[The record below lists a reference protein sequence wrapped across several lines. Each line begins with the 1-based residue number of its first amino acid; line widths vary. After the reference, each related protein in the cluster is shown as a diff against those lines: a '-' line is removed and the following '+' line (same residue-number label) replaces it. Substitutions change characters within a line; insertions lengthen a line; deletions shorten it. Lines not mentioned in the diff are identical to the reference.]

1 MRFGGRGFQRLA
13 WITSVLAAA
22 ACADAS
28 DARAQAAV
36 PSQGGPVA
44 CMPDP
49 SACGYPDLE
58 TTGVTPGTP
67 LSPVNGVVTL
77 NQPGQVFQNAVV
89 TGSIAVTAQNVTIR
103 NVKLIASN
111 PSGAAIGVRPGQN
124 WDRTDANL
132 LVERVEIDMN
142 GLPNIKGIGFNG
154 YTLRNVFMHNGA
166 DCAHFSRNVVIQ
178 ESLCVIGPDV
188 NGDAV
193 PDSGE
198 GGDFCRGAS
207 HFDGFQYGG
216 GGSVTLDHNTVR
228 NPCGQ
233 TAAMLITN
241 DPGFSS
247 PITNVAITNN
257 LMAGGGYTL
266 YCADSDDSVASE
278 TVTGNRFA
286 RTYFQR
292 GGRFGPTTYCDRA
305 TTFAGNIWD
314 GTETLIPGSAPGT
327 GGGAGGGGGGGSPS
341 SPGTTPAAPVY
352 ALERRRARRITRAAL
367 ARALGARYRRHAERV
382 RMRCGRR
389 APDAFVCKVKWA
401 GRNRRGVR
409 HRYHGRVRVRRV
421 GPSSWRYVLRIEDW
435 SGRCR
440 CSSTIKRARRI

>member
-1 MRFGGRGFQRLA
+1 MRSGGRGFQRLA
-13 WITSVLAAA
+13 WVIGVLAIVLWAAA
-22 ACADAS
+22 A
-28 DARAQAAV
+28 DARAQ
-36 PSQGGPVA
+36 GGVTN

-49 SACGYPDLE
+49 SACGFPDLE
-58 TTGVTPGTP
+58 TTGVTPGTTLTP
-67 LSPVNGVVTL
+67 MNSVTL
-77 NQPGQVFQNAVV
+77 NQPGQVFENALV

-132 LVERVEIDMN
+132 VVDHVEIDMN

-178 ESLCVIGPDV
+178 DSLCVVGLDV
-188 NGDAV
+188 NRDAV
-193 PDSGE
+193 PDSGDA
-198 GGDFCRGAS
+198 GDFCRGTS
-207 HFDGFQYGG
+207 HFDGFQYTGG
-216 GGSVTLDHNTVR
+216 GNVTIDHNTVR

-233 TAAMLITN
+233 TSAMLITN
-241 DPGFSS
+241 DPGFNS
-247 PITNVAITNN
+247 PISNMAITDN

-266 YCADSDDSVASE
+266 YCRDADDTVASE

-286 RTYFQR
+286 RTYFPR
-292 GGRFGPTTYCDRA
+292 AGRYGPTAYCDRT
-305 TTFAGNIWD
+305 TTFAGNVWD
-314 GTETLIPGSAPGT
+314 DTGALIPGSAAGTPAGSGGGT
-327 GGGAGGGGGGGSPS
+327 GGSGGGGASG
-341 SPGTTPAAPVY
+341 PGTAPAAPTY
-352 ALERRRARRITRAAL
+352 MLKRQRARRITRAAL
-367 ARALGARYRRHAERV
+367 ARALGRRYTRHARKV

-389 APDAFVCKVKWA
+389 ARDTVVCKARWA

-409 HRYHGRVRVRRV
+409 HRYDGRVGVRRV
-421 GPSSWRYVLRIEDW
+421 GTRSWRYALRVKDW

-440 CSSTIKRARRI
+440 CSSTIKRTRRV